1 MFRAGLT
8 IRAACAEFTSLL
20 RVWSINLITDCLRLA
35 RGGPAGRC
43 SSSLN
48 SDMYLFDGG
57 GLRVELTSN
66 KHSVLVTLSLSLFVF
81 LLSWIFFFFYDTLRL
96 KRSRRLVLYL
106 LWCCHVSLYN
116 VLWWQGS
123 PGEAG
128 MPGLKGSKVSR
139 PVLFPLK
146 AVLMTLCSS

>member
-8 IRAACAEFTSLL
+8 IRAACTEFTSLL
-20 RVWSINLITDCLRLA
+20 RVWSINLITDCLCLA
-35 RGGPAGRC
+35 RGGSAGRC

-48 SDMYLFDGG
+48 SDMYLFDRGNWEWSS
-57 GLRVELTSN
+57 LQIN
-66 KHSVLVTLSLSLFVF
+66 TLSWWRSLFLSLCFF
-81 LLSWIFFFFYDTLRL
+81 CHGFFFFYDTLRL
-96 KRSRRLVLYL
+96 KWSRRLVLYL